1 MLPLWETE
9 NNGRGAPVTA
19 GLVVACVAVFIGQL
33 AHAVTGGAEGG
44 ARWTVRWALVPAEL
58 AARPEEGRQWARVF
72 SAMFLHGGIGHLAGN
87 GWFLWVFGRAV
98 EQRLG
103 GARLLMFYLVA
114 GVVAAASQVA
124 FSWGS
129 TVPMLGA
136 SGAVAG
142 VLGAY
147 FVLRPRAWVVA
158 LVPWIVPLLPIPAVV
173 FLGLWFVV
181 QLWQGLGAT
190 AAGGEG
196 GVAWWAHVG
205 GFVAGVWLARGP
217 RQVKG
222 ATNSRAGRGA
232 RPRR

>member
-1 MLPLWETE
+1 M
-9 NNGRGAPVTA
+9 
-19 GLVVACVAVFIGQL
+19 
-33 AHAVTGGAEGG
+33 
-44 ARWTVRWALVPAEL
+44 
-58 AARPEEGRQWARVF
+58 
-72 SAMFLHGGIGHLAGN
+72 
-87 GWFLWVFGRAV
+87 
-98 EQRLG
+98 
-103 GARLLMFYLVA
+103 LMFYLVA

-181 QLWQGLGAT
+181 QFWQGLGAT